1 MRDPQRKIE
10 SSEVFADL
18 VADMQRERPAP
29 EALAKLLGS
38 IDAMPDAPPAS
49 AKTASKTSLLLAG
62 AALVASV
69 GAATLLVRETPSQR
83 APMVAADVR
92 APENVTEAPT
102 PAPALTSTHVADL
115 PDAPT
120 PASTPGPR
128 TPSTPPAASASTSV
142 RAAEQEFEIVVAA
155 RRALTAGDHARCLS
169 LVAGYDRE
177 FAGGQ
182 FALEAS
188 VMRIEATAASGS
200 RDRAASLARELLARE
215 PKNPYEARL
224 RSLLTTIEAHP

>member
-18 VADMQRERPAP
+18 VADMKRERPAP
-29 EALAKLLGS
+29 EALAKLLGA
-38 IDAMPDAPPAS
+38 IDAMPDVPPAS
-49 AKTASKTSLLLAG
+49 AKTASKTSLLLAST
-62 AALVASV
+62 ALIASL
-69 GAATLLVRETPSQR
+69 GAATILSREAPAQPDPSG
-83 APMVAADVR
+83 A
-92 APENVTEAPT
+92 TEARASESTTDPPA

-115 PDAPT
+115 PDAPM

-128 TPSTPPAASASTSV
+128 SWSTRPAASAS
-142 RAAEQEFEIVVAA
+142 AAASGAGQEFEIVVAA
-155 RRALTAGDHARCLS
+155 RRALTVGDHERCLS
-169 LVAGYDRE
+169 LVARYDRE

-182 FALEAS
+182 FALEAN

-200 RDRAASLARELLARE
+200 PERAAGLARELLARE
-215 PKNPYEARL
+215 PRSPYEARL